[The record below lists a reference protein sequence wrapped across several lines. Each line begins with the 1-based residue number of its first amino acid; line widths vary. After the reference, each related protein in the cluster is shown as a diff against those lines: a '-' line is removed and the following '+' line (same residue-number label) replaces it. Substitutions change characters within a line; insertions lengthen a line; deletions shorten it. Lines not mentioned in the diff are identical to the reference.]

1 MDQTEARK
9 KEEIEFHDRLRGEE
23 LAKDSRLYKH
33 YHSNSKFYS
42 VDRANRKLC
51 ETWIQTKCPGKRL
64 LDFCCGDGEYSL
76 AAARAGAQTTG
87 IDISEVAVR
96 KSAERARVENLT
108 NVQFLVR
115 DAEATGFEDR
125 SFDLILCAGV
135 LHHLDLDHAYPE
147 LARLLAPGGE
157 ILCMEPLRYNPV
169 FQWYRRLTPH
179 LRTAYETDHI
189 LRMKDIHKA
198 KKYFRNVDLN
208 FFHLTTLAA
217 VPFRNTPL
225 FSSLLSFFE
234 NIDSVLMR
242 IPWIQ
247 RLAWMAIFKLSDPI
261 CDEQGKRRGL
271 I

>member
-1 MDQTEARK
+1 MDQIEARK

-23 LAKDSRLYKH
+23 LAQDPKSFKY
-33 YHSNSKFYS
+33 YTANEKFYS

-51 ETWIQTKCPGKRL
+51 EEWIRRQCPGKTL
-64 LDFCCGDGEYSL
+64 LDFCCGDGAYSL
-76 AAARAGAQTTG
+76 AAARAGANAVG

-96 KSAERARVENLT
+96 KCMERAKAENLDSKP
-108 NVQFLVR
+108 QFLVR
-115 DAEATGFEDR
+115 DAEATGFKDD

-135 LHHLDLDHAYPE
+135 LHHLDLDRAYCE

-157 ILCMEPLRYNPV
+157 VLCMEPLRHNPV

-198 KKYFRNVDLN
+198 KKYFRKVEIS

-217 VPFRNTPL
+217 VPFRNSSL
-225 FSSLLSFFE
+225 FPGLLSFFE
-234 NIDSVLMR
+234 KTDSILMR

-247 RLAWMAIFKLSDPI
+247 RLAWMAVFKLSDPLD
-261 CDEQGKRRGL
+261 CR
-271 I
+271 